1 MTIPL
6 ITSSVP
12 CVCVCVK
19 NASLTFEAITILWYG
34 NWPVVTGLTN
44 FGHPSCSPIS
54 SCSWPECAG
63 LLIIP
68 LPKSVG
74 KVLRNRTVLAF
85 HIQVS
90 TFQHHHHH
98 HHHPHHQQDKEDDE
112 DHSREG
118 PLSVFPWA
126 GTNSCFIRCS
136 LQVINLM
143 MMMLLLLMLLLLLLL
158 IPSKSFFSQ

>member
-1 MTIPL
+1 M
-6 ITSSVP
+6 
-12 CVCVCVK
+12 CVCVCVCVCVWEK
-19 NASLTFEAITILWYG
+19 NASLTFEAIIFLWYG

-54 SCSWPECAG
+54 SCSWPECSG

-90 TFQHHHHH
+90 TFQHHH
-98 HHHPHHQQDKEDDE
+98 PHHQQDKEANE

-143 MMMLLLLMLLLLLLL
+143 MMMLLLLLLL